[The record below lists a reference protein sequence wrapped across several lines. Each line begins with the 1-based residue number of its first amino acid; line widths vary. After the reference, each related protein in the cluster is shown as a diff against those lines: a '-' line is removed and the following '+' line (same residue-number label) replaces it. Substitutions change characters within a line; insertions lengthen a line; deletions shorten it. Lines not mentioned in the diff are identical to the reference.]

1 MKLLPSQGKM
11 MSHFRMRRFGVVLL
25 LIGIGMVLGSCGEVA
40 KPPESHPVPPS
51 APKRLSADVMRTSYG
66 IAHIN
71 ANDFRGLG
79 YGLAYAYAQDN
90 VCMFADSLL
99 TVRGERSKF
108 FGPDAY
114 ATRPVNGE
122 YGAESDFMELRNDEN
137 DFFFKGYLDLDQLK
151 AGFARASQEAR
162 DMLDGYAAGYNRY
175 LRDRAGRLPGSCAN
189 APWVRPITRD
199 DLYLV
204 LAEKALHASGQVFAR
219 EFVMAGRGE
228 PQSTVPAHA
237 RGQAIDPQFL
247 RQRLDKLSGSAGSN
261 ALALGKG
268 ITADRRGILY
278 GSPHYPWTSTDR
290 FYQAHLTIPGKYD
303 AMGVILGGIPTVVIG
318 FNRDIAWTHTV
329 TTAVHFTNF
338 LLKLDPSDP
347 DGTTYLVDGKPERM
361 TGRSVTIEV
370 RRPDGSIGT
379 RSRTFYFS
387 RYGPVIVNPMAGID
401 WTPTSAFVL
410 ADPNRNN
417 TRLMDQWLGIARAGS
432 VGELKSSLQ
441 AVVGL
446 PWVNTIAADRHGGTL
461 YMDASV
467 VPHVAG
473 GKFASDCFVVPALLA
488 FDGSRSSCGW
498 GSDPD
503 APPGVFSPRN
513 APYLMRD
520 DYVGNSNDSF
530 WLTNPRQLLTGFSPM
545 YGQAAIP
552 QKLRTRIGFVQM
564 EEQLARGKKFTM
576 ADLEALAYANRIYAA
591 ELILPDLL
599 LACPLQPDP
608 DVLHGCAALAAW
620 DGKADLHSRG
630 AVLFREFWNSASLIE
645 DKWAVPFDPADPVN
659 TPRGLKPSAA
669 PAMFAALKGAAQKM
683 RDLGIPLERMLAELQ
698 GETRNGERWPLHG
711 AIGDIDGS
719 YNSIHMATPL
729 TPTGYHNVEWGT
741 SYVQVVGFDAS
752 GPVAHGIL
760 AYGQS
765 TDPRSPHYGDQIPL
779 YTTKSWPLMPF
790 SQSEIRRDPNYTRV
804 RLTE

>member
-1 MKLLPSQGKM
+1 MKLLPSQGKIM
-11 MSHFRMRRFGVVLL
+11 NRFRIRRVVVVLFV
-25 LIGIGMVLGSCGEVA
+25 IGAGIVLGSCGEGER
-40 KPPESHPVPPS
+40 PPESHPVPPS
-51 APKRLSADVMRTSYG
+51 APKRLSADVVRTSYG
-66 IAHIN
+66 VAHIS
-71 ANDFRGLG
+71 ANDFRSLG
-79 YGLAYAYAQDN
+79 FGLAYAYAQDN

-99 TVRGERSKF
+99 TVRGERSRF

-137 DFFFKGYLDLDQLK
+137 DFFFKGYLDLEQLK
-151 AGFARASQEAR
+151 VGFAQASQEAR

-175 LRDRAGRLPGSCAN
+175 LRDHAGQLPHACAN
-189 APWVRPITRD
+189 APWVRPITRE

-219 EFVMAGRGE
+219 EFVMAGRSGQ
-228 PQSTVPAHA
+228 QSPAPA
-237 RGQAIDPQFL
+237 GAQGAIDPQFL
-247 RQRLDKLSGSAGSN
+247 RQRLDKLGGSAGSN

-318 FNRDIAWTHTV
+318 FNKDIAWTHTV

-338 LLKLDPSDP
+338 LLTLDPSDQA
-347 DGTTYLVDGKPERM
+347 GTTYLVDGKPERM
-361 TGRSVTIEV
+361 TGRTVTIEV
-370 RRPDGSIGT
+370 RQQDGSIGT
-379 RSRTFYFS
+379 RTRTFYFS
-387 RYGPVIVNPMAGID
+387 RYGPVIANPAAGIE
-401 WTPTSAFVL
+401 WTATSAFVL

-432 VGELKSSLQ
+432 VGELKSSLEH
-441 AVVGL
+441 VVGL
-446 PWVNTIAADRHGGTL
+446 PWVNTIAADRYGGTL

-467 VPHVAG
+467 VPHVG
-473 GKFASDCFVVPALLA
+473 GQKFASDCLVVPALLA
-488 FDGSRSSCGW
+488 FDGARSSCAW

-503 APPGVFSPRN
+503 APAGVFSPRN
-513 APYLMRD
+513 APYLMRA

-530 WLTNPRQLLTGFSPM
+530 WLTNPHELLTGYSPM
-545 YGQAAIP
+545 YGEAGIP

-564 EEQLARGKKFTM
+564 EEQLARGRKFTM
-576 ADLEALAYANRIYAA
+576 ADVEALAYANRIHAA
-591 ELILPDLL
+591 ELIVPDLL
-599 LACPLQPDP
+599 LPCTLQHDM
-608 DVLHGCAALAAW
+608 DVLRGCAALALW
-620 DGKADLHSRG
+620 DRKADLHSRG
-630 AVLFREFWNSASLIE
+630 AVLFREFWNSAALVD
-645 DKWAVPFDPADPVN
+645 DKWKVPFDPADPVN
-659 TPRGLKPSAA
+659 TPRGLKTSAL
-669 PAMFAALKGAAQKM
+669 PAMFVALKSAVRTM
-683 RDLGIPLERMLAELQ
+683 RELGIPLDGRLADFQ
-698 GETRNGERWPLHG
+698 DETRNGVRWPLHG
-711 AIGDIDGS
+711 AVGDIDGS

-779 YTTKSWPLMPF
+779 YTTKSWPQMPF
-790 SQSEIRRDPNYTRV
+790 SPAEIKRDPHYSKM
-804 RLTE
+804 RLVE

>member
-1 MKLLPSQGKM
+1 
-11 MSHFRMRRFGVVLL
+11 MSRVFTHRISVLAV
-25 LIGIGMVLGSCGEVA
+25 LIGAGLVLVSCGDGA
-40 KPPESHPVPPS
+40 RPPESHPVPPS
-51 APKRLSADVMRTSYG
+51 APQRISVDVARTTYG

-99 TVRGERSKF
+99 TVRGERSRF
-108 FGPDAY
+108 FGPGAY

-122 YGAESDFMELRNDEN
+122 YGAESDFMELRNDES
-137 DFFFKGYLDLDQLK
+137 DFFFKGYLDLEQLK
-151 AGFARASQEAR
+151 SGFAAASQEAR
-162 DMLDGYAAGYNRY
+162 DMLEGYAAGYNRY
-175 LRDRAGRLPGSCAN
+175 LRDYAGRLPAACAS
-189 APWVRPITRD
+189 AAWVRPITRE

-228 PQSTVPAHA
+228 NLAPAAVRASGRTV
-237 RGQAIDPQFL
+237 DPDFL
-247 RQRLDKLSGSAGSN
+247 RRRLDKLSGSAGSN
-261 ALALGKG
+261 ALALGKS
-268 ITADRRGILY
+268 ITADTRGILY

-290 FYQAHLTIPGKYD
+290 FYQAHLTIEGKYD

-318 FNRDIAWTHTV
+318 FNKDIAWTHTV

-338 LLKLDPSDP
+338 MLKLDPSDTT
-347 DGTTYLVDGKPERM
+347 GTTYFVDGKPERM
-361 TGRSVTIEV
+361 TARSVTIDV
-370 RRPDGSIGT
+370 LQPDGSMSQRT
-379 RSRTFYFS
+379 RTFYFS
-387 RYGPVIVNPMAGID
+387 KYGPVIANPMAGIE
-401 WTPTSAFVL
+401 WTSTTAFVL

-417 TRLMDQWLGIARAGS
+417 TRLMDQWLGIARARN
-432 VGELKSSLQ
+432 VAELKSSLET
-441 AVVGL
+441 VVGL

-467 VPHVAG
+467 VPHVSG
-473 GKFASDCFVVPALLA
+473 QKFASDCFVLPALLA

-513 APYLMRD
+513 APYLMRG

-530 WLTNPRQLLTGFSPM
+530 WLTNPKQLLTGYSPM
-545 YGQAAIP
+545 YGQAGIP
-552 QKLRTRIGFVQM
+552 QKLRTRIGFLQM
-564 EEQLARGKKFTM
+564 EEQLARGKKFAM
-576 ADLEALAYANRIYAA
+576 ADVEALAYANRIYAA
-591 ELILPDLL
+591 ELILPELL
-599 LACPLQPDP
+599 LACPLQLDL
-608 DVLHGCAALAAW
+608 DVLHGCAALAFW
-620 DGKADLHSRG
+620 DKRADLHSRG
-630 AVLFREFWNSASLIE
+630 AVLFREFWNSAALIE

-669 PAMFAALKGAAQKM
+669 PAMFDALKGAVVKM
-683 RDLGIPLERMLAELQ
+683 RELGIPLDRMLAELQ
-698 GETRNGERWPLHG
+698 GETRNGNRWPLHG

-741 SYVQVVGFDAS
+741 SYVQVVGFDAN
-752 GPVAHGIL
+752 GPVPHGLL

-765 TDPRSPHYGDQIPL
+765 TDPKSPHYGDQVPL

-790 SQSEIRRDPNYTRV
+790 SQSDIKRDPNYVRL